1 MNVLVL
7 YQSRSGHTRDAA
19 EAIAQAARN
28 LNHEVVVES
37 VIEVRAADVANADVL
52 FIGTWV
58 QGFILFG
65 VKPAGADLWVPALPS
80 LEGKAVGVFCTYA
93 FSPRGSLRALGAM
106 LEARG
111 ATILGQHAFHRRRP
125 RDGAELFAQRIAQLA
140 ERRSDG

>member
-19 EAIAQAARN
+19 EAIAQATRS
-28 LNHEVVVES
+28 LNHNTVVES
-37 VIEVRAADVANADVL
+37 IIQVRAADVESADVL
-52 FIGTWV
+52 FVGTWV

-106 LEARG
+106 LEGRG
-111 ATILGQHAFHRRRP
+111 ATILDQHAFHRSRP
-125 RDGAELFAQRIAQLA
+125 RHGTEQFAQRIVQLA
-140 ERRSDG
+140 GRTPD